1 MSTYAF
7 MHLDR
12 WRGPLQTPQQKERA
26 VLSSR
31 IKENETSYY
40 TTSKSLF
47 TLKIQL
53 KQPSTFILIQN
64 DYTSS
69 NPSMA

>member
-1 MSTYAF
+1 MVT
-7 MHLDR
+7 LR
-12 WRGPLQTPQQKERA
+12 EPLQTPQQKERA

-40 TTSKSLF
+40 ATLKSFF
-47 TLKIQL
+47 TLKIQF
-53 KQPSTFILIQN
+53 KQPSTFISIQN